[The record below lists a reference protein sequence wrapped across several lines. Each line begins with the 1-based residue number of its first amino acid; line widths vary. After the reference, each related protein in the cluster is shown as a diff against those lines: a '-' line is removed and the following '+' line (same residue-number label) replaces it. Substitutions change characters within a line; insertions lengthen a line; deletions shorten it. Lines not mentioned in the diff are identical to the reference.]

1 MDQRNNAPPLALAR
15 QRRRA
20 GALLLAAAAA
30 PDQCRVQA
38 QGGML
43 FLSSGIVTCVLGT
56 TITNAT
62 AVSVAWSCGPQWVGA
77 VRRNRMQ
84 YAFKT
89 LALAAL
95 LKHVPEG
102 PLLRLP
108 VSFVIFAES

>member
-20 GALLLAAAAA
+20 GALLLAAAAT

-43 FLSSGIVTCVLGT
+43 YVRSGTVTCLLGT
-56 TITNAT
+56 TISNAT

-77 VRRNRMQ
+77 VRRNRTQ

-95 LKHVPEG
+95 LHHLPEG

-108 VSFVIFAES
+108 VSL